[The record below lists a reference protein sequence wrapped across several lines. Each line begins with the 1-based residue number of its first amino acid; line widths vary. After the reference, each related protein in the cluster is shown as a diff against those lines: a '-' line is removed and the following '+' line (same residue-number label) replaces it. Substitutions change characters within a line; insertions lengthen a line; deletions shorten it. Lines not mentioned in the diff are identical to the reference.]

1 MFAWRKQSRPIEK
14 MGNTNFSKI
23 GNNNEISQYYM
34 LIDFVNLLNPSIKT
48 LKVQEFF
55 VSAMLD
61 YVFKHDK
68 KVKNKFGNNGILS
81 LQWKNVIF

>member
-1 MFAWRKQSRPIEK
+1 
-14 MGNTNFSKI
+14 
-23 GNNNEISQYYM
+23 M